1 MKSVTFQNTFRTLS
15 LENLKIH
22 LEHYCKK
29 GKKKPSRNN
38 INNEKP
44 MGQITH
50 LRNSPI
56 NKNVC
61 AEVRVLHLN
70 KLESPLSKDD
80 SLMYFRFYV
89 IIPIWKRTGS
99 FIWTNVNPLYLFTTT
114 TDKFR
119 SGELTWAFGSGELK
133 RAEYISSEEGNYVN
147 LVNTVKRVGPTYSLF
162 QINYSFPDIYNTCLH
177 PLRQPC
183 GTSVLSLS

>member
-61 AEVRVLHLN
+61 ADRSSGPSLKQTWISFIQRWFVNVLLCYHLHLKKDRIIHFN
-70 KLESPLSKDD
+70 KRES
-80 SLMYFRFYV
+80 SL
-89 IIPIWKRTGS
+89 
-99 FIWTNVNPLYLFTTT
+99 PLYLFT

-133 RAEYISSEEGNYVN
+133 RAEYISSEEGNYVS
-147 LVNTVKRVGPTYSLF
+147 LVNTVKRVGPTYSVY